1 MRDFF
6 KLFRYIFP
14 YRAKAALNITF
25 NLISVF
31 FSLFSI
37 TMIIPFLRILFG
49 ANKRVVELLPWGI
62 NTINHNVDYLLSL
75 AIERYSTSKAL
86 LILTL
91 IVVAATILKTLFGYF
106 ANILMSSVINGIVR
120 DFQLKIYTKVLRLP
134 VGYFLSH
141 RKGDII
147 SRITSDVFE
156 VKASVTSSLDMIF
169 REPLTILVFLVFL
182 FIMNAQLTLFALVIL
197 PISGIFIFRLG
208 RSLRKRSLAGQ
219 VKMGEI
225 VSQVDETI
233 TGMRI
238 IKAFSAET
246 KMQQRFTRLNHLY
259 YQMMNRIAQR
269 RALSLPFGEL
279 IGTLVIVNII
289 YFGGNIVLKNPQS
302 FSAASYIA
310 YLVVFSQVIKPARAL
325 ANAYFNIQRGLASV
339 QRIEHFLHEEE
350 TIADSADA
358 KPIKDFQQRI
368 EYRDV
373 SFRYTEAEVLKN
385 INLTIDK
392 GKSIALV
399 GQSGA
404 GKTTIVDLLPRFYD
418 VTDGDILIDG
428 VSIKTLRLEELRAL
442 IGVVS
447 QEAILFNDT
456 FFNNIAFGIDN
467 ASMDQVIAAAQIAN
481 AHEFIMATENGYN
494 TNIGERGM
502 KLSGGQQQRITIARA
517 VLKNPPILILD
528 EATSSLDTESESL
541 VQEAITKL
549 MKNRTSI
556 IIAHRLSTIRNVDEI
571 YVLHDGEIV
580 ENGTHETLLSLDG
593 YYKKLYDMQ
602 NF

>member
-25 NLISVF
+25 NLVSVF

-49 ANKRVVELLPWGI
+49 TNKRVVELLPWGI
-62 NTINHNVDYLLSL
+62 NTIKHNVDYFLTL
-75 AIERYSTSKAL
+75 AIERYGASKAL

-91 IVVAATILKTLFGYF
+91 IVVAATILKTLSGYF

-120 DFQLKIYTKVLRLP
+120 DFQLKIYTKILRLP
-134 VGYFLSH
+134 VGYFLNH

-182 FIMNAQLTLFALVIL
+182 FIMNVQLTLFALVIL

-233 TGMRI
+233 TGLRI
-238 IKAFSAET
+238 IKAFNAES
-246 KMQQRFTRLNHLY
+246 KMHQRFARLNHLY

-279 IGTLVIVNII
+279 IGTLVVVNII

-302 FSAASYIA
+302 FSATSYIA

-325 ANAYFNIQRGLASV
+325 ANAYYNIQRGLASV
-339 QRIEHFLHEEE
+339 QRIEHFLHEDEV
-350 TIADSADA
+350 IVNSVNAN
-358 KPIKDFQQRI
+358 PINGFQQRI
-368 EYRDV
+368 EYKGL

-428 VSIKTLRLEELRAL
+428 VSVKTLKLEDLRAL
-442 IGVVS
+442 IGVVT
-447 QEAILFNDT
+447 QDAILFNDT
-456 FFNNIAFGIDN
+456 FYNNIAFGIEN
-467 ASMDQVIAAAQIAN
+467 ATIEQVIAAAQIAN
-481 AHEFIMATENGYN
+481 AHEFIMATENGYD

-580 ENGTHETLLSLDG
+580 ENGTHEVLLSLDG

>member
-25 NLISVF
+25 NLVSVF

-49 ANKRVVELLPWGI
+49 TNNKIVELLPWGI
-62 NTINHNVDYLLSL
+62 NTIKHNVDYFLTL
-75 AIERYSTSKAL
+75 AIERYSASKAL

-106 ANILMSSVINGIVR
+106 SNILMSSVINGIVR
-120 DFQLKIYTKVLRLP
+120 DFQLKIYTKILRLP
-134 VGYFLSH
+134 VGYFLNH

-182 FIMNAQLTLFALVIL
+182 FIMNVQLTLFALVIL

-233 TGMRI
+233 TGLRI
-238 IKAFSAET
+238 IKAFNAES
-246 KMQQRFTRLNHLY
+246 KMHQRFARLNHLY
-259 YQMMNRIAQR
+259 YQMMNKIAQR

-279 IGTLVIVNII
+279 IGTLVVVNII
-289 YFGGNIVLKNPQS
+289 YFGGNIVLKNSQS
-302 FSAASYIA
+302 FSATSYIA

-325 ANAYFNIQRGLASV
+325 ANAYYNIQRGLASV

-350 TIADSADA
+350 IIVNNVNAN
-358 KPIKDFQQRI
+358 PINGFQQRV
-368 EYRDV
+368 EYKDV

-385 INLTIDK
+385 INLRIDK

-428 VSIKTLRLEELRAL
+428 ASIKTLKLEELRAL
-442 IGVVS
+442 IGVVT
-447 QEAILFNDT
+447 QDAILFNDT
-456 FFNNIAFGIDN
+456 FYNNIAFGIEN
-467 ASMDQVIAAAQIAN
+467 ATMEQVVAAAQIAN
-481 AHEFIMATENGYN
+481 AHEFIMATENGYD

-593 YYKKLYDMQ
+593 YYKKLYAMQ

>member
-1 MRDFF
+1 
-6 KLFRYIFP
+6 
-14 YRAKAALNITF
+14 
-25 NLISVF
+25 
-31 FSLFSI
+31 
-37 TMIIPFLRILFG
+37 MIIPFLRILFG
-49 ANKRVVELLPWGI
+49 TNKRVVELLPWGI
-62 NTINHNVDYLLSL
+62 NTIKHNVDYFLTL
-75 AIERYSTSKAL
+75 AIERYGASKAL

-91 IVVAATILKTLFGYF
+91 IVVAATILKTLSGYF

-120 DFQLKIYTKVLRLP
+120 DFQLKIYTKILRLP
-134 VGYFLSH
+134 VGYFLNH

-182 FIMNAQLTLFALVIL
+182 FIMNVQLTLFALVIL

-233 TGMRI
+233 TGLRI
-238 IKAFSAET
+238 IKAFNAES
-246 KMQQRFTRLNHLY
+246 KMHQRFARLNHLY

-279 IGTLVIVNII
+279 IGTLVVVNII

-302 FSAASYIA
+302 FSATSYIA

-325 ANAYFNIQRGLASV
+325 ANAYYNIQRGLASV
-339 QRIEHFLHEEE
+339 QRIEHFLHEDEV
-350 TIADSADA
+350 IVNSVNAN
-358 KPIKDFQQRI
+358 PINGFQQRI
-368 EYRDV
+368 EYKGL

-428 VSIKTLRLEELRAL
+428 VSVKTLKLEDLRAL
-442 IGVVS
+442 IGVVT
-447 QEAILFNDT
+447 QDAILFNDT
-456 FFNNIAFGIDN
+456 FYNNIAFGIEN
-467 ASMDQVIAAAQIAN
+467 ATIEQVIAAAQIAN
-481 AHEFIMATENGYN
+481 AHEFIMATENGYD

-580 ENGTHETLLSLDG
+580 ENGTHEVLLSLDG